1 MGITK
6 NIQKAT
12 EEYRAS
18 INALLERFKV
28 LIDNLPENDK
38 IKPIGSF
45 MFVMQYSDL
54 CFSYTDDNG
63 KIVSGSNW
71 SPTFHHFRWQ
81 YEKVYE
87 VLSSMT
93 DKTKIADRLERIIK
107 DRRIETSFSS
117 YGQVCSRFYNLH
129 PEVVKNLKTIL

>member
-6 NIQKAT
+6 DIQKAT
-12 EEYRAS
+12 EDYRAS
-18 INALLERFKV
+18 IEALLGRFKV
-28 LIDNLPENDK
+28 LIDNLPGNDK
-38 IKPIGSF
+38 IKPLTASIF
-45 MFVMQYSDL
+45 IMNYSDL
-54 CFSYTDDNG
+54 CFSYTEDNG
-63 KIVSGSNW
+63 RVVSGSNW

-93 DKTKIADRLERIIK
+93 DKTKMADRLERIIK
-107 DRRIETSFSS
+107 DRHIETRSIS
-117 YGQVCSRFYNLH
+117 YGEVCSRFYNLH

>member
-6 NIQKAT
+6 DIQKAT
-12 EEYRAS
+12 EDYRAS
-18 INALLERFKV
+18 IEALLVRFKV
-28 LIDNLPENDK
+28 LIDDLPENDK
-38 IKPIGSF
+38 IKPISSS
-45 MFVMQYSDL
+45 MFIVQYSDL
-54 CFSYTDDNG
+54 CFRYIDDNG

-93 DKTKIADRLERIIK
+93 DKTKMADRLERIIK
-107 DRRIETSFSS
+107 ERRIETKFIS
-117 YGQVCSRFYNLH
+117 YGEVSSRFYNFH
-129 PEVVKNLKTIL
+129 SKVVKNLKTIL